1 MLYKKLTLVLFSTL
15 VMWTNLLSQDVT
27 EGINLIR
34 NEKFNEAKKYFS
46 SLLTSSKKTDA
57 NFYLGQIYFAEG
69 KFDSSKSFFL
79 KGINNDKEPAL
90 DYAGLVKVNLVQNNT
105 SEADKNQNEAIEIN
119 GDNDARVYLVL
130 AEAYSNPKIKD
141 YEKAILFL
149 NKALKIDP
157 KSTDSYIL
165 LGKIYLNKG
174 NGSDAIKNFEN
185 ALNISKT
192 NPEALTYKA
201 KVYALIDNNNDAI
214 TLLNEAIAGDPGY
227 APAFNELAELYAKLK
242 DYAKATEYYKKYI
255 DISGSTHEKLK
266 RYASML
272 YINKDYEKA
281 IKILEG
287 LNNSDQDIASSLR
300 ILAYSYLRLDDAE
313 KSKSYFQ
320 KLFELKSADY
330 LPSDYENYADLLSKT
345 GNDSLA
351 VEYLLKIVA
360 TDSTRNDIWGKISVL
375 SFKNK
380 NWDGVITAL
389 EKKQTLTAQEY
400 FDLAKAYLFK
410 GDKAI
415 SEVMQ
420 SLSSKLDLNEE
431 QLGKLRIA
439 LLYYQKD
446 LTDAKGDNQKIDAAL
461 NKVEQSVASLI
472 EPNQKSKW
480 LSDQTKW
487 IQEVRS
493 TIGLEYAKADSALV
507 MLSTK
512 APNLAI
518 AYFWRARVNSNFDPE
533 SEAGLAK
540 PFYEKFIELAKGE
553 PDKFKKELIESYSY
567 LGYYYYLQKDNTKS
581 KENWQEVLRLDPEN
595 KQAIDV
601 LKQLK

>member
-27 EGINLIR
+27 EGTRLIR
-34 NEKFNEAKKYFS
+34 NEKFDAAKKYFS

-69 KFDSSKSFFL
+69 KFDSSKAFFL

-119 GDNDARVYLVL
+119 DDNDARVYLVL
-130 AEAYSNPKIKD
+130 AEAYSNLQIKD
-141 YEKAILFL
+141 YEKAISFL
-149 NKALKIDP
+149 NKALKINP

-174 NGSDAIKNFEN
+174 NGSDAIKNFGN
-185 ALNISKT
+185 ALDISKT

-214 TLLNEAIAGDPGY
+214 TLLNEAIAGDPDY
-227 APAFNELAELYAKLK
+227 APAYNELAELYAKLK
-242 DYAKATEYYKKYI
+242 DYAKATEYYAKYI
-255 DISGSTHEKLK
+255 DISGNTPEKLK

-287 LNNSDQDIASSLR
+287 LNKSDQDIASSLR

-351 VEYLLKIVA
+351 VEYLLKVVA

-375 SFKNK
+375 
-380 NWDGVITAL
+380 
-389 EKKQTLTAQEY
+389 
-400 FDLAKAYLFK
+400 
-410 GDKAI
+410 
-415 SEVMQ
+415 
-420 SLSSKLDLNEE
+420 
-431 QLGKLRIA
+431 
-439 LLYYQKD
+439 
-446 LTDAKGDNQKIDAAL
+446 
-461 NKVEQSVASLI
+461 
-472 EPNQKSKW
+472 
-480 LSDQTKW
+480 
-487 IQEVRS
+487 
-493 TIGLEYAKADSALV
+493 
-507 MLSTK
+507 
-512 APNLAI
+512 
-518 AYFWRARVNSNFDPE
+518 NF
-533 SEAGLAK
+533 
-540 PFYEKFIELAKGE
+540 
-553 PDKFKKELIESYSY
+553 
-567 LGYYYYLQKDNTKS
+567 
-581 KENWQEVLRLDPEN
+581 
-595 KQAIDV
+595 
-601 LKQLK
+601 

>member
-15 VMWTNLLSQDVT
+15 VMWTNLLSQAVT

-553 PDKFKKELIESYSY
+553 PDKFKKELIESFSY

>member
-27 EGINLIR
+27 EGIKLIR
-34 NEKFNEAKKYFS
+34 NEKFNGAKKYFS
-46 SLLTSSKKTDA
+46 SLLTSSKKTNA

-90 DYAGLVKVNLVQNNT
+90 DYAGLVKVNLVQNNI
-105 SEADKNQNEAIEIN
+105 SEANKNQNEAIEIN
-119 GDNDARVYLVL
+119 DDKDARVYLVL
-130 AEAYSNPKIKD
+130 AEAYSNPQIED

-157 KSTDSYIL
+157 KSTDPYIL

-185 ALNISKT
+185 ALDISKT

-214 TLLNEAIAGDPGY
+214 SLLNEAIAGDPGY
-227 APAFNELAELYAKLK
+227 APAYNELAELYAKLK
-242 DYAKATEYYKKYI
+242 DYAKATEYYEKYI
-255 DISGSTHEKLK
+255 NISGSTPAKLK

-287 LNNSDQDIASSLR
+287 LNNSEQDFASALR

-360 TDSTRNDIWGKISVL
+360 TDSTRNDILGKISVL

-380 NWDGVITAL
+380 NWSGVITAL

-400 FDLAKAYLFK
+400 FDLAKACIFK
-410 GDKAI
+410 DDKAI

-446 LTDAKGDNQKIDAAL
+446 LTDAKGDNQKIAAAL
-461 NKVEQSVASLI
+461 NKVEQSVASFI

-480 LSDQTKW
+480 LSDQTNW

-493 TIGLEYAKADSALV
+493 AIGQEYAKADSALV

-553 PDKFKKELIESYSY
+553 PDKFRKELIESYSY
-567 LGYYYYLQKDNTKS
+567 LGYYYYLQKDNVKS
-581 KENWQEVLRLDPEN
+581 KSYWQQVLALDPEN
-595 KQAIDV
+595 NQAIDV

>member
-27 EGINLIR
+27 EGIKLIR

-90 DYAGLVKVNLVQNNT
+90 DYAGLVKVNLVQNNI
-105 SEADKNQNEAIEIN
+105 SEANKNQNGAIETN
-119 GDNDARVYLVL
+119 DDNDARVYLVL
-130 AEAYSNPKIKD
+130 AEAYSNPQIKD

-165 LGKIYLNKG
+165 LGKIYLNEG
-174 NGSDAIKNFEN
+174 NGSDAIKNFGN
-185 ALNISKT
+185 ALDISKT

-214 TLLNEAIAGDPGY
+214 TLLNEAIAGDSAY
-227 APAFNELAELYAKLK
+227 APAYNELAELYAKLK

-255 DISGSTHEKLK
+255 DISGSTPEKLK

-287 LNNSDQDIASSLR
+287 LNNSDQDIASALR

-360 TDSTRNDIWGKISVL
+360 TDSIRNDIWGKISVL
-375 SFKNK
+375 SFKDK
-380 NWDGVITAL
+380 NWSGVITAL
-389 EKKQTLTAQEY
+389 ERKQTLTAQEY
-400 FDLAKAYLFK
+400 FDLAKAYIFK

-446 LTDAKGDNQKIDAAL
+446 LTDAKGDNQKIVAAL
-461 NKVEQSVASLI
+461 NKVEQSVASFI
-472 EPNQKSKW
+472 ESNQKSKW
-480 LSDQTKW
+480 LSDQTNW

-493 TIGLEYAKADSALV
+493 IIGQEYAKADSALV
-507 MLSTK
+507 RLSTK

-553 PDKFKKELIESYSY
+553 PDKFRKELIESYSY
-567 LGYYYYLQKDNTKS
+567 LGYYYYLQKDNAKS
-581 KENWQEVLRLDPEN
+581 KSYWQQVLALDPEN
-595 KQAIDV
+595 NQAIDV

>member
-27 EGINLIR
+27 EGIKLIR

-57 NFYLGQIYFAEG
+57 NFYLAQIYFAEG

-90 DYAGLVKVNLVQNNT
+90 DYAGLVKVNLVQNNI
-105 SEADKNQNEAIEIN
+105 SEANKNQNEAIEIN
-119 GDNDARVYLVL
+119 DDKDARVYLVL
-130 AEAYSNPKIKD
+130 AEAYSNPQIKD

-185 ALNISKT
+185 ALDISKT

-214 TLLNEAIAGDPGY
+214 SLLNEAIAGDPGY
-227 APAFNELAELYAKLK
+227 APAYNELAELYAKLK
-242 DYAKATEYYKKYI
+242 DYAKATEYYEKYI
-255 DISGSTHEKLK
+255 NISGSTPAKLK

-287 LNNSDQDIASSLR
+287 LNNSEQDFASALR

-360 TDSTRNDIWGKISVL
+360 TDSTRNDILGKISVL

-380 NWDGVITAL
+380 NWSGVITAL

-400 FDLAKAYLFK
+400 FDLAKACIFK
-410 GDKAI
+410 DDKAI

-446 LTDAKGDNQKIDAAL
+446 LTDAKGDNQKIAAAL
-461 NKVEQSVASLI
+461 NKVEQSVASFI

-480 LSDQTKW
+480 LSDQTNW

-493 TIGLEYAKADSALV
+493 AIGQEYAKADSALV

-553 PDKFKKELIESYSY
+553 PDKFRKELIESYSY
-567 LGYYYYLQKDNTKS
+567 LGYYYYLQKDNVKS
-581 KENWQEVLRLDPEN
+581 KSYWQQVLALDPEN
-595 KQAIDV
+595 NQAIDV

>member
-27 EGINLIR
+27 EGTRLIR
-34 NEKFNEAKKYFS
+34 NEKFDAAKKYFS
-46 SLLTSSKKTDA
+46 SLSTSSKKTDA

-69 KFDSSKSFFL
+69 KFDSSKTFFL

-119 GDNDARVYLVL
+119 DDNDARVYLVL
-130 AEAYSNPKIKD
+130 AEAYSNPQIKD
-141 YEKAILFL
+141 YDKAISFL

-174 NGSDAIKNFEN
+174 NGSDAIKNFGN
-185 ALNISKT
+185 ALDISKT

-214 TLLNEAIAGDPGY
+214 TLLNEAIAGDSDY
-227 APAFNELAELYAKLK
+227 APAYNELAELYAKLK
-242 DYAKATEYYKKYI
+242 DYAKATEYYAKYI
-255 DISGSTHEKLK
+255 DISGSTPEKLK

-287 LNNSDQDIASSLR
+287 INNSDQDIASSLR

-351 VEYLLKIVA
+351 VEYLLKVVA

-380 NWDGVITAL
+380 NWDGVINAL

-400 FDLAKAYLFK
+400 FDLAKAYIFK

-420 SLSSKLDLNEE
+420 SLSTKLGLNDE

-480 LSDQTKW
+480 LSTETDW

-493 TIGLEYAKADSALV
+493 MIGQEYAKADSALI

-567 LGYYYYLQKDNTKS
+567 LGYYYYLQKDNAKS

-595 KQAIDV
+595 TQATEVI
-601 LKQLK
+601 KQLK

>member
-27 EGINLIR
+27 EGIKLIR

-90 DYAGLVKVNLVQNNT
+90 DYAGLVKVNLVQNNI
-105 SEADKNQNEAIEIN
+105 SEANKNQNGAIETN
-119 GDNDARVYLVL
+119 DDNDARVYLVL
-130 AEAYSNPKIKD
+130 AEAYSNPQIKD

-165 LGKIYLNKG
+165 LGKIYLNEG
-174 NGSDAIKNFEN
+174 NGSDAIKNFGN
-185 ALNISKT
+185 ALDISKT

-214 TLLNEAIAGDPGY
+214 TLLNEAIAGDSAY
-227 APAFNELAELYAKLK
+227 APAYNELAELYAKLK

-255 DISGSTHEKLK
+255 DISGSTPEKLK

-287 LNNSDQDIASSLR
+287 LNNSDQDIASALR

-375 SFKNK
+375 SFKDK
-380 NWDGVITAL
+380 NWSGVISAL
-389 EKKQTLTAQEY
+389 EKKQALTAQEY
-400 FDLAKAYLFK
+400 FDLAKAYIFK

-446 LTDAKGDNQKIDAAL
+446 LTDAKGDNQKIVAAL
-461 NKVEQSVASLI
+461 NKVEQSVASFI
-472 EPNQKSKW
+472 ESNQKSKW
-480 LSDQTKW
+480 LSDQTNW

-493 TIGLEYAKADSALV
+493 IIGQEYAKADSALV
-507 MLSTK
+507 RLSTK

-553 PDKFKKELIESYSY
+553 PDKFRKELIESYSY
-567 LGYYYYLQKDNTKS
+567 LGYYYYLQKDNAKS
-581 KENWQEVLRLDPEN
+581 KSYWQQVLALDPEN
-595 KQAIDV
+595 NQAIDV

>member
-27 EGINLIR
+27 EGTRLIR
-34 NEKFNEAKKYFS
+34 NEKFDAAKKYFS
-46 SLLTSSKKTDA
+46 PLLTSSKKTDA

-69 KFDSSKSFFL
+69 KFDSSKTFFL

-90 DYAGLVKVNLVQNNT
+90 DYAGLVKVNLAQNNA
-105 SEADKNQNEAIEIN
+105 SEADKNQKEAIEIN
-119 GDNDARVYLVL
+119 DDDDARVYLVL
-130 AEAYSNPKIKD
+130 AEAYSNPQIKD
-141 YEKAILFL
+141 YEKAISFL

-157 KSTDSYIL
+157 KSTESYIL

-174 NGSDAIKNFEN
+174 NGSDAIKNFGY
-185 ALNISKT
+185 ALDISKT

-214 TLLNEAIAGDPGY
+214 TLLNEAIAGDPDY
-227 APAFNELAELYAKLK
+227 APAYNELAELYAKLK
-242 DYAKATEYYKKYI
+242 DYAKATEYYAKYI
-255 DISGSTHEKLK
+255 DISGSTPEKLK

-287 LNNSDQDIASSLR
+287 INNSDQDIASSLR

-351 VEYLLKIVA
+351 VEYLLKVVA

-380 NWDGVITAL
+380 NWDGVINAL

-400 FDLAKAYLFK
+400 FDLAKAYIFK

-420 SLSSKLDLNEE
+420 SLSTKLGLNDE

-446 LTDAKGDNQKIDAAL
+446 LTDAKRDNQKIDAAL
-461 NKVEQSVASLI
+461 NKVEQSVTSLI
-472 EPNQKSKW
+472 EPNQKSNW
-480 LSDQTKW
+480 LSAQTDW
-487 IQEVRS
+487 IKEVRS
-493 TIGLEYAKADSALV
+493 MIGQEYAKADSALI

-533 SEAGLAK
+533 SEAGLAI
-540 PFYEKFIELAKGE
+540 PFYEKFIELAKAE

-567 LGYYYYLQKDNTKS
+567 LGYYYYLQKDNAKS

-595 KQAIDV
+595 MQATEVI
-601 LKQLK
+601 KQLK